1 MPIEGRG
8 FKAGGPIIEPSF
20 PARTTVLLAE
30 DGIDEDPLPLTRV
43 LFPKA
48 RTLAD
53 DADIS
58 REAFLLGIS
67 RVSVP
72 ESEITDGGRDGKG
85 VAVKNEDS
93 RR

>member
-1 MPIEGRG
+1 MIELS
-8 FKAGGPIIEPSF
+8 I
-20 PARTTVLLAE
+20 PARMVLLAE
-30 DGIDEDPLPLTRV
+30 DGIDEDPLRLTRV
-43 LFPKA
+43 LFPRA
-48 RTLAD
+48 ETLAD

-67 RVSVP
+67 MVSVP
-72 ESEITDGGRDGKG
+72 ESEITDGGRDCKG

>member
-1 MPIEGRG
+1 VLIEGRG
-8 FKAGGPIIEPSF
+8 FKIGGPIIEPSI

-30 DGIDEDPLPLTRV
+30 DVIDEVPLPLTRV
-43 LFPKA
+43 LFPRA

-58 REAFLLGIS
+58 REAFFFGIS
-67 RVSVP
+67 MASVP
-72 ESEITDGGRDGKG
+72 EPDIADGGRDCKG